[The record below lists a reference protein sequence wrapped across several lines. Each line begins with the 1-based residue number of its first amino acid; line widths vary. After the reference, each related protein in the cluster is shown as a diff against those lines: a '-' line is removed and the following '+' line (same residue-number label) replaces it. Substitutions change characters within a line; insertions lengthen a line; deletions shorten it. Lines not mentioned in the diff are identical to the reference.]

1 MRIVFFGTASF
12 AVPSFEAVHEHV
24 VAVVSQPD
32 RPSGRGLKL
41 SASPV
46 KARAMELGHEVV
58 TPEKARDPEFVS
70 WVQSLDAD
78 FLLVAAFGQ
87 ILSVALLESARHG
100 GINLHGSI
108 LPEYRGAAPIQRTIL
123 DGRTETGVT
132 MIQMDKGM
140 DSGDVIS
147 IEKMSILPDET
158 YGELQDRLAVLAAEM
173 ARSWAPKLATGE
185 YPREVQDHELATA
198 APKIEKAE
206 AHIRWNRDAASE
218 YNRFRA
224 FTPAPGAVLD
234 TNLGPARISQAGF
247 SPESGEPGQVL
258 AIQPHLRVA
267 LASGSLHILELQPAG
282 KKRMSGRDFANG
294 SRLKIGDSLLP
305 ET

>member
-12 AVPSFEAVHEHV
+12 AVPSFEAVQEHV

-41 SASPV
+41 SPSPV
-46 KARAMELGHEVV
+46 KAKALELGHEVV

-70 WVQSLDAD
+70 WVRSLDAD

-108 LPEYRGAAPIQRTIL
+108 LPEYRGAAPIQRTLL
-123 DGRTETGVT
+123 DGRSETGIT

-140 DSGDVIS
+140 DSGDVIA
-147 IEKMSILPDET
+147 IEKMAILPDET
-158 YGELQDRLAVLAAEM
+158 YGELQDRLAVLAAGM
-173 ARSWAPKLATGE
+173 AKAWAPRLAAGD
-185 YPREVQDHELATA
+185 YPREVQNHEVATA
-198 APKIEKAE
+198 AQKIEKAE
-206 AHIRWNRDAASE
+206 AHIRWDHDAASE

-234 TNLGPARISQAGF
+234 THLGPARLSQVRLSQEA
-247 SPESGEPGQVL
+247 GEPGQVL
-258 AIQPHLRVA
+258 AIQPDLRVA
-267 LASGSLHILELQPAG
+267 FASGSLDILELQPAG